1 MTNIGDRWG
10 GPAISLLRIVAGI
23 LFLEHGTSKLL
34 DFPHVDMPMAITVGS
49 LPWTAGVLELV
60 GGLLLIVGLFSRI
73 TAFILSGEMAV
84 AYWTVHAPQ
93 STFPIQNMGEAAILY
108 CFIFLAIAAIG
119 PGPWSIDAARG
130 RKVVE
135 TEDAGEPVP

>member
-1 MTNIGDRWG
+1 MTKIDDRWA
-10 GPAISLLRIVAGI
+10 GPALSLLRIMAGI

-49 LPWTAGVLELV
+49 LPWIAGVLELV
-60 GGLLLIVGLFSRI
+60 GGLLLIVGLFSRV
-73 TAFILSGEMAV
+73 TAFILSGEMAI

-119 PGPWSIDAARG
+119 PGPWSIDAARS
-130 RKVVE
+130 RKVVA

>member
-1 MTNIGDRWG
+1 MTRIDDRWA
-10 GPAISLLRIVAGI
+10 GPALSLLRIVAGL

-49 LPWTAGVLELV
+49 LIWFSAVLELV
-60 GGLLLIVGLFSRI
+60 GGLLLIVGLFTRV
-73 TAFILSGEMAV
+73 TAFILSGEMAI
-84 AYWTVHAPQ
+84 AYWMVHAPH
-93 STFPIQNMGEAAILY
+93 STFPIQNGGEAAILY

-130 RKVVE
+130 RKVVV

>member
-1 MTNIGDRWG
+1 MTRIDDRWA
-10 GPAISLLRIVAGI
+10 GPALSLLRIVAGL

-49 LPWTAGVLELV
+49 LVWFSAVLELV
-60 GGLLLIVGLFSRI
+60 GGLLLIVGLFTRV
-73 TAFILSGEMAV
+73 TAFILSGEMAI
-84 AYWTVHAPQ
+84 AYWMVHAPQ
-93 STFPIQNMGEAAILY
+93 STFPIQNGGEAAILY

-130 RKVVE
+130 RKVVV

>member
-1 MTNIGDRWG
+1 MTRIDDRWA
-10 GPAISLLRIVAGI
+10 GPALSLLRIVAGL

-34 DFPHVDMPMAITVGS
+34 DFPHVDMPGAITVGS
-49 LPWTAGVLELV
+49 LIWFSAVLELV
-60 GGLLLIVGLFSRI
+60 GGLLLIIGLFSRV
-73 TAFILSGEMAV
+73 TAFILSGEMAI
-84 AYWTVHAPQ
+84 AYWMVHAPQ
-93 STFPIQNMGEAAILY
+93 STFPIQNGGEAAILY

-130 RKVVE
+130 RRVVV

>member
-1 MTNIGDRWG
+1 MTKIDDRWA
-10 GPAISLLRIVAGI
+10 GPALSLLRIMAGI

-49 LPWTAGVLELV
+49 LPWIAGVLELV
-60 GGLLLIVGLFSRI
+60 GGLLLIVGLFSRV

-84 AYWTVHAPQ
+84 AYWMVHAPQ
-93 STFPIQNMGEAAILY
+93 STFPIQNMGEGAILY
-108 CFIFLAIAAIG
+108 CFIFLTLAATG
-119 PGPWSIDAARG
+119 PGPWSIDAARS
-130 RKVVE
+130 RRVVE

>member
-1 MTNIGDRWG
+1 MISTDDRWA

-34 DFPHVDMPMAITVGS
+34 DFPHMDMPMVITVGS
-49 LPWTAGVLELV
+49 LVWFSAVLELV
-60 GGLLLIVGLFSRI
+60 GGLLLIVGLFSRV
-73 TAFILSGEMAV
+73 TAFILSGEVAV
-84 AYWTVHAPQ
+84 AYWMVHAPK

-108 CFIFLAIAAIG
+108 CFIFLALAAVG
-119 PGPWSIDAARG
+119 PGPWSIDAARK
-130 RKVVE
+130 RRVVV